1 MGMFTI
7 KTGSATDGNEYI
19 TIIDDTTTNAAWT
32 SPPSTK
38 YKVQKSI
45 TAKQKKMIKEE
56 IKVWMD
62 DHLKKSIEKE
72 AGNLLKDI
80 EYLKAEKARLGKG
93 ISALKQELRN
103 TKKDIQAEM
112 KAMEETLENYA
123 NNILRFQNM
132 DL

>member
-1 MGMFTI
+1 MFTI

-62 DHLKKSIEKE
+62 DYFQLSVEKE
-72 AGNLLKDI
+72 VNQLLMGIANLKD
-80 EYLKAEKARLGKG
+80 EKARLGKA
-93 ISALKQELRN
+93 ISDLKQELRKA
-103 TKKDIQAEM
+103 KKEIRTEIKDMEDIIE
-112 KAMEETLENYA
+112 KHYEKT
-123 NNILRFQNM
+123 LRFYNM